1 MADARQRTIIKARTA
16 RMSVFRTHS
25 TQVFRKYSNSLGPD
39 TLELL
44 EAILDSHEIED
55 ADVESSIETIAR
67 EYNKQDDALMKVSI
81 DVLRRVYESLQD
93 QGQRADP
100 EKEAIDPESHLFVI
114 DAFEMP
120 LWHWAPER
128 GTFEKVS
135 APLTMSGSA
144 ESRVF
149 AMRDRLNIIKQCVL
163 RNEHFAPSTLPSR
176 DRERLVTLKSTK
188 QLLGRAGER
197 FLLLGMLAHS
207 KEGKLCIEDADGSV
221 ELDFSKLDEPGD
233 GLFTEG
239 SFALVE
245 GEYTEDGTLEII
257 AIGQPPCEPR
267 ETARSIY
274 GHIDFLGKGSTSL
287 LEDTQL
293 SVRVRDELSDLNFFF
308 LSDVWLDH
316 PRTLPGLQ
324 KMFENCVENHFV
336 PKLIVL
342 CGNFTSRSISHGQGR
357 DIQRYQE
364 NFDALADLI
373 ASYPLI
379 TRSTHFVFVPG
390 PLDITVNSTLPRRPL
405 LSSFV
410 GRLKAKI
417 PKVHFATNPCRIKF
431 FDQEIVIFREDSMA
445 KMLRNIVGVKPDAR
459 SDDLKKFLVQS
470 ILDQGHLC
478 PLTVNI
484 QATLSDYDHSLRLYP
499 LPTALVLA
507 DKYDRYKITYTGC
520 HVFNP
525 GSFVGAQ
532 FVFSTYQPAE
542 VNSEECVL
550 EEDPDE

>member
-1 MADARQRTIIKARTA
+1 MADARQRTIIK
-16 RMSVFRTHS
+16 
-25 TQVFRKYSNSLGPD
+25 VFRKYSNSLGPD

-44 EAILDSHEIED
+44 EAILDNHEIED
-55 ADVESSIETIAR
+55 AEVEVSIETLAR
-67 EYNKQDDALMKVSI
+67 EYNKQDDALMKVSVE
-81 DVLRRVYESLQD
+81 VLQRVYESLQD
-93 QGQRADP
+93 QGQRSDV
-100 EKEAIDPESHLFVI
+100 EKEAIDPENHLFII

-120 LWHWAPER
+120 LWHWSPER

-144 ESRVF
+144 DSRVF
-149 AMRDRLNIIKQCVL
+149 AIRDRLNVIKQCVL

-176 DRERLVTLKSTK
+176 DRERL
-188 QLLGRAGER
+188 QLLGRAGDR

-207 KEGKLCIEDADGSV
+207 KEGRLCIEDADGSV

-245 GEYTEDGTLEII
+245 GEYTEDGNLEII
-257 AIGQPPCEPR
+257 AIGQPPCEP
-267 ETARSIY
+267 EKQPGKSIY

-287 LEDTQL
+287 LEDSQL
-293 SVRVRDELSDLNFFF
+293 SVRVREELSDLNSSSF
-308 LSDVWLDH
+308 
-316 PRTLPGLQ
+316 PITLPGLQ
-324 KMFENCVENHFV
+324 KMFDNCVENHFV

-342 CGNFTSRSISHGQGR
+342 CGNFTSRAITHGKGGMCSLSTHFKFL
-357 DIQRYQE
+357 E

-373 ASYPLI
+373 ASYPMI

-390 PLDITVNSTLPRRPL
+390 PLDITLNSTLPR
-405 LSSFV
+405 
-410 GRLKAKI
+410 GRYF

-445 KMLRNIVGVKPDAR
+445 RMLRNIVGVKPDAR
-459 SDDLKKFLVQS
+459 SDDLKRF
-470 ILDQGHLC
+470 GHLC

-484 QATLSDYDHSLRLYP
+484 HATLSDYDHSLRLYP

-525 GSFVGAQ
+525 GSFVGKS

-542 VNSEECVL
+542 VNSEEW
-550 EEDPDE
+550 

>member
-1 MADARQRTIIKARTA
+1 MADGRQRTIIK
-16 RMSVFRTHS
+16 
-25 TQVFRKYSNSLGPD
+25 VFRKYSNSLGPD
-39 TLELL
+39 ALEML
-44 EAILDSHEIED
+44 EAILDSHGIEG

-67 EYNKQDDALMKVSI
+67 EYNKQDDALMKVSL
-81 DVLRRVYESLQD
+81 DVLQRVYESLQD
-93 QGQRADP
+93 QGQRQDTG
-100 EKEAIDPESHLFVI
+100 KETIDPESHLFVI

-120 LWHWAPER
+120 LWHWSPER
-128 GTFEKVS
+128 GTFEKVLT
-135 APLTMSGSA
+135 PLTTSGSA

-149 AMRDRLNIIKQCVL
+149 AIRDRLNIIKQCVL

-239 SFALVE
+239 CFALVE
-245 GEYTEDGTLEII
+245 GEYTEDGNLEII
-257 AIGQPPCEPR
+257 AIGQPPCESR

-287 LEDTQL
+287 LEDSQL
-293 SVRVRDELSDLNFFF
+293 AVRVREELSDLNFFF

-324 KMFENCVENHFV
+324 KMFDNCVENHFI

-342 CGNFTSRSISHGQGR
+342 CGNFTSGSITHGQGR
-357 DIQRYQE
+357 DVQRYQE

-373 ASYPLI
+373 ASYPSI

-405 LSSFV
+405 MSTFV

-445 KMLRNIVGVKPDAR
+445 RMLRNIVGMKPDVR
-459 SDDLKKFLVQS
+459 SDDLKRFVRH
-470 ILDQGHLC
+470 QGHLC
-478 PLTVNI
+478 PLTLNI
-484 QATLSDYDHSLRLYP
+484 QAALSDYDHSLRLYP

-525 GSFVGAQ
+525 GSFVGAS

-542 VNSEECVL
+542 VNSEEW
-550 EEDPDE
+550 

>member
-1 MADARQRTIIKARTA
+1 MADARQRTIIK
-16 RMSVFRTHS
+16 
-25 TQVFRKYSNSLGPD
+25 VFRKYSNSLGPD

-81 DVLRRVYESLQD
+81 DVLQRVYESLQD
-93 QGQRADP
+93 QGQRSDP

-120 LWHWAPER
+120 LWHWSPER
-128 GTFEKVS
+128 GSFEKFS

-221 ELDFSKLDEPGD
+221 ELDYAKLDEPGD
-233 GLFTEG
+233 GFFTEG

-267 ETARSIY
+267 EAARSIY

-287 LEDTQL
+287 LEDSQL
-293 SVRVRDELSDLNFFF
+293 SARVREEFSDLNFFF

-316 PRTLPGLQ
+316 PKTLPALQ

-357 DIQRYQE
+357 DLQRYQE

-373 ASYPLI
+373 ASYPII

-390 PLDITVNSTLPRRPL
+390 PFDITMNSTLPRRPL

-445 KMLRNIVGVKPDAR
+445 KMLRNVVGVKPNAR

-484 QATLSDYDHSLRLYP
+484 QATLSDYSHSLRLYP

-525 GSFVGAQ
+525 GSFVGAS

-550 EEDPDE
+550 EDDPED

>member
-1 MADARQRTIIKARTA
+1 MADARQRTIIK
-16 RMSVFRTHS
+16 
-25 TQVFRKYSNSLGPD
+25 VFRKYSNSLGPD
-39 TLELL
+39 SLELI
-44 EAILDSHEIED
+44 EAILDNHEIAD
-55 ADVESSIETIAR
+55 ADVESSVETLAR
-67 EYNKQDDALMKVSI
+67 EYNKQDDASMKVSLE
-81 DVLRRVYESLQD
+81 VLQRVYEALQD
-93 QGQRADP
+93 QGERTNA
-100 EKEAIDPESHLFVI
+100 EKEAIDPESHLFII

-120 LWHWAPER
+120 LWHWSSER

-135 APLTMSGSA
+135 TPLTMSGSA
-144 ESRVF
+144 DSRVL
-149 AMRDRLNIIKQCVL
+149 AMRDRLNVIKQCVL

-188 QLLGRAGER
+188 QLLGRAGDR

-221 ELDFSKLDEPGD
+221 ELDFSKLDGPGD

-245 GEYTEDGTLEII
+245 GQYTEEGALEII

-274 GHIDFLGKGSTSL
+274 GHIDFLGQGSTSL
-287 LEDTQL
+287 LEDSQL
-293 SVRVRDELSDLNFFF
+293 SVRVREELSDLNFFF

-316 PRTLPGLQ
+316 PRTLSGLQ

-342 CGNFTSRSISHGQGR
+342 CGNFTSRSINHGQGR
-357 DIQRYQE
+357 DVQRYQE

-373 ASYPLI
+373 ASYPAI

-390 PLDITVNSTLPRRPL
+390 PLDITMNSTLPRRPL

-410 GRLKAKI
+410 GRLKSKI
-417 PKVHFATNPCRIKF
+417 PKVHFATNPCRIK
-431 FDQEIVIFREDSMA
+431 DDLMA
-445 KMLRNIVGVKPDAR
+445 RMLRNIVGVKPDAR
-459 SDDLKKFLVQS
+459 SDDLKRFLVQS

-484 QATLSDYDHSLRLYP
+484 QPTLSDYDHSLRLYP
-499 LPTALVLA
+499 LPTALILA

-525 GSFVGAQ
+525 GSFVGAS

-542 VNSEECVL
+542 LNSEECVL
-550 EEDPDE
+550 EEEEED

>member
-1 MADARQRTIIKARTA
+1 MADARQRTIIK
-16 RMSVFRTHS
+16 
-25 TQVFRKYSNSLGPD
+25 VFRKYSNSLGPD
-39 TLELL
+39 ALEML
-44 EAILDSHEIED
+44 EAILDNHEIED

-81 DVLRRVYESLQD
+81 EVLQRVYESLQD
-93 QGQRADP
+93 QGQRADT
-100 EKEAIDPESHLFVI
+100 EKEAIDPENHLFVI

-120 LWHWAPER
+120 LWHWSPER

-135 APLTMSGSA
+135 APLSMSGSA

-149 AMRDRLNIIKQCVL
+149 AVRDRLNIIKQCVL

-197 FLLLGMLAHS
+197 FLLLGMLSHS
-207 KEGKLCIEDADGSV
+207 KEGKLCIEDSDGSV

-239 SFALVE
+239 CFALVE
-245 GEYTEDGTLEII
+245 GEYTEEGSLEII
-257 AIGQPPCEPR
+257 AIGQPPCETR

-274 GHIDFLGKGSTSL
+274 GHIDFLGKGATSL
-287 LEDTQL
+287 LEDSQL
-293 SVRVRDELSDLNFFF
+293 VVRVREELLDLNFFF

-324 KMFENCVENHFV
+324 KMFDNCVENHFV

-342 CGNFTSRSISHGQGR
+342 CGNFTSRAITHGQGR
-357 DIQRYQE
+357 DVQRYQE

-373 ASYPLI
+373 ASYPSI
-379 TRSTHFVFVPG
+379 TRSTHFVLVPG

-410 GRLKAKI
+410 SRLKAKV
-417 PKVHFATNPCRIKF
+417 PKIHFATNPCRIKF
-431 FDQEIVIFREDSMA
+431 FDQEIVIFREDLMA
-445 KMLRNIVGVKPDAR
+445 RMLRNIVGVKPDAR
-459 SDDLKKFLVQS
+459 SDDLKRFLVQS

-525 GSFVGAQ
+525 GSFVGNS

-550 EEDPDE
+550 DEDPEE

>member
-1 MADARQRTIIKARTA
+1 MADARQRIIIK
-16 RMSVFRTHS
+16 
-25 TQVFRKYSNSLGPD
+25 VFRKYSNSLGPD

-44 EAILDSHEIED
+44 ETILDNNEIED
-55 ADVESSIETIAR
+55 ADVESSIEIIAR
-67 EYNKQDDALMKVSI
+67 EYNKQDDATMKVSI
-81 DVLRRVYESLQD
+81 DVLQRVYESLQD
-93 QGQRADP
+93 QGQRTDQG
-100 EKEAIDPESHLFVI
+100 KEAIDPESHLFVI

-120 LWHWAPER
+120 LWNWSSER
-128 GTFEKVS
+128 GTFEKFS
-135 APLTMSGSA
+135 APLTMSGTP

-149 AMRDRLNIIKQCVL
+149 AMRNRLNIIKQCVL

-176 DRERLVTLKSTK
+176 DREKLVTLKSTK

-197 FLLLGMLAHS
+197 FLLLGMLSHS

-239 SFALVE
+239 CFALVE

-274 GHIDFLGKGSTSL
+274 GHIDFLGKGATSL
-287 LEDTQL
+287 LEDSQL

-308 LSDVWLDH
+308 LSDVWLDN
-316 PRTLPGLQ
+316 PRTLPALQ
-324 KMFENCVENHFV
+324 KMFENCVENRFV

-342 CGNFTSRSISHGQGR
+342 CGNFTSKSISHGQGR
-357 DIQRYQE
+357 DVQRYQE

-373 ASYPLI
+373 ASYPMI

-390 PLDITVNSTLPRRPL
+390 PLDVAVNSILPRRPL

-410 GRLKAKI
+410 GRLKARV

-431 FDQEIVIFREDSMA
+431 FDQEIVVLREDLMA
-445 KMLRNIVGVKPDAR
+445 KMLRNVVGVKPDAR

-470 ILDQGHLC
+470 ILDQSHLC

-499 LPTALVLA
+499 LPTAIVLA
-507 DKYDRYKITYTGC
+507 DKYDRYKVTYTGC

-525 GSFVGAQ
+525 GSFVGGTS

-550 EEDPDE
+550 EEDAEE

>member
-1 MADARQRTIIKARTA
+1 MADARQRAIIK
-16 RMSVFRTHS
+16 
-25 TQVFRKYSNSLGPD
+25 VFRKYSNSLGPD
-39 TLELL
+39 ALELL
-44 EAILDSHEIED
+44 ESILDSHEIEG
-55 ADVESSIETIAR
+55 ADVESSIETLAR
-67 EYNKQDDALMKVSI
+67 EYNKQDDALMKVSV
-81 DVLRRVYESLQD
+81 DVLQRVYESLQG
-93 QGQRADP
+93 QGQRSEA
-100 EKEAIDPESHLFVI
+100 EKEALDPEAHLHFV

-120 LWHWAPER
+120 LWHWSPER
-128 GTFEKVS
+128 GTFEKVLT
-135 APLTMSGSA
+135 PLTMSGSA
-144 ESRVF
+144 DSRVL

-188 QLLGRAGER
+188 QLLGRAGDR

-207 KEGKLCIEDADGSV
+207 KEGRLCIEDADGSV
-221 ELDFSKLDEPGD
+221 ELDFSKLDGPGD

-239 SFALVE
+239 CFALVE
-245 GEYTEDGTLEII
+245 GEYTEEGALEII
-257 AIGQPPCEPR
+257 AIGQPPCESR

-274 GHIDFLGKGSTSL
+274 GHIDFLGKGATSL
-287 LEDTQL
+287 LEDSQL
-293 SVRVRDELSDLNFFF
+293 SVRVREELSDMNFFF

-316 PRTLPGLQ
+316 PKTLSGLQ
-324 KMFENCVENHFV
+324 KVFDNCIENHFV
-336 PKLIVL
+336 PRIIVL

-357 DIQRYQE
+357 DVQRYQE

-390 PLDITVNSTLPRRPL
+390 PLDITMNATLPRRPL

-445 KMLRNIVGVKPDAR
+445 RMLRNIVGVKPNAR
-459 SDDLKKFLVQS
+459 SDDLKRFLVQS

-478 PLTVNI
+478 PLTINI
-484 QATLSDYDHSLRLYP
+484 QATLSDYDYSLRLYP
-499 LPTALVLA
+499 LPTALILA

-525 GSFVGAQ
+525 GSFVGAS

-542 VNSEECVL
+542 LNSEECVL
-550 EEDPDE
+550 DNDPED

>member
-1 MADARQRTIIKARTA
+1 MADARQRTIIK
-16 RMSVFRTHS
+16 
-25 TQVFRKYSNSLGPD
+25 VFRKYSNSLGPD

-55 ADVESSIETIAR
+55 ADVESSIDTIAR
-67 EYNKQDDALMKVSI
+67 EYNKQDGAFQYLSIALLLLTTQHS
-81 DVLRRVYESLQD
+81 RRADESD

-120 LWHWAPER
+120 LWHWSPER

-149 AMRDRLNIIKQCVL
+149 AIRDRLNVIKQCVL

-188 QLLGRAGER
+188 QLLGRAGDR
-197 FLLLGMLAHS
+197 FLLLGMLAHN

-221 ELDFSKLDEPGD
+221 ELDFSRLDEPGD

-239 SFALVE
+239 CFALVE
-245 GEYTEDGTLEII
+245 GEYTEDGNLEII

-287 LEDTQL
+287 LEDSQL
-293 SVRVRDELSDLNFFF
+293 SVRIREELPDLNFFF

-324 KMFENCVENHFV
+324 KIFENCVENHFV

-357 DIQRYQE
+357 DVQRYQE

-373 ASYPLI
+373 ASYPMI
-379 TRSTHFVFVPG
+379 TRSTHFV
-390 PLDITVNSTLPRRPL
+390 
-405 LSSFV
+405 FV

-431 FDQEIVIFREDSMA
+431 FDQEIVIFRDDSMA
-445 KMLRNIVGVKPDAR
+445 RMLRNIVGVKPDAR

-478 PLTVNI
+478 PLTINI

-525 GSFVGAQ
+525 GSFVGAS

-542 VNSEECVL
+542 VNSEEW
-550 EEDPDE
+550 